1 MSKADEHFFQVNKQD
16 KDYTS
21 DEKGDMSFF
30 QAKHDYL
37 QMSTFQLLRWAP
49 TAILM
54 DSVRKSS

>member
-30 QAKHDYL
+30 RAKQDDNFLSTDEYFPTSE
-37 QMSTFQLLRWAP
+37 MSTYRHS
-49 TAILM
+49 
-54 DSVRKSS
+54 DG